1 MSLRP
6 GPSHPWRIVAYMLV
20 VAARQ
25 LGNPVVFWILVKT
38 DDTLADGHFGVRPNV
53 RAKVGPTVWSAGTA
67 AQNRPKAG
75 RRRPSVPRRWGSA

>member
-6 GPSHPWRIVAYMLV
+6 GPIHPWRIVAYMLV

-53 RAKVGPTVWSAGTA
+53 RANLETTA
-67 AQNRPKAG
+67 
-75 RRRPSVPRRWGSA
+75 